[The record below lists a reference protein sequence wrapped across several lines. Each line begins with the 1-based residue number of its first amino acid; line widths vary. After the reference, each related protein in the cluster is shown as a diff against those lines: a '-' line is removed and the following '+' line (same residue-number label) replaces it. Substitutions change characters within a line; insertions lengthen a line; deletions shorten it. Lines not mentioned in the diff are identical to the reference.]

1 MTKEEIK
8 PNQIYKCDYNK
19 NTNRYYYYLVYFDK
33 DNVSYGYLVGL
44 TEHATHQQSHKIQ
57 PYGHSIFADN
67 NTISEYNETYDE
79 RYIDFVN
86 QLRAKGIVFETT
98 YSII

>member
-1 MTKEEIK
+1 MIK
-8 PNQIYKCDYNK
+8 SQIKQNQIYKCDYSK
-19 NTNRYYYYLVYFDK
+19 NTNRYYYYLIYFDK

-44 TEHATHQQSHKIQ
+44 EEHKTHPKNHKINS
-57 PYGHSIFADN
+57 YSHSTFIDN
-67 NTISEYNETYDE
+67 STISEYNETYDE

-86 QLRAKGIVFETT
+86 QLRAKGIVFVTT